1 MPWSFLLVLNLNYSV
16 TRLVLFKHLFLII
29 IYVCLDIFCI
39 YNMFI
44 VPDECCDSCF
54 NVRYIC
60 VICNKRKTQDL
71 GFGFQKNSNIEL
83 FTIFSPFY

>member
-1 MPWSFLLVLNLNYSV
+1 MFVWIFFVYIICLLYLMNA
-16 TRLVLFKHLFLII
+16 
-29 IYVCLDIFCI
+29 
-39 YNMFI
+39 
-44 VPDECCDSCF
+44 DSCF

-71 GFGFQKNSNIEL
+71 GFGFQKNSNIEI